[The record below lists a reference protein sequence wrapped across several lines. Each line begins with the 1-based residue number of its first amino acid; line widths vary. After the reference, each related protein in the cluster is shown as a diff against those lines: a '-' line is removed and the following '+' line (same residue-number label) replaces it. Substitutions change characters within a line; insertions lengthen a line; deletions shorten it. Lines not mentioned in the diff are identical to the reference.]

1 MRPNLAEDPVSEKRK
16 HAALGQRIQSAR
28 QNHRPFPV
36 AQGQLAERIGVS
48 QARLSNWE
56 RGHHA
61 PSLTQIRQIA
71 DALSLDSEWLRTGI
85 GYQSPEPSAELVG
98 VDRSNVRFV
107 PVHGAIT
114 AGLPADSPSQIVDC
128 IEMRD
133 WGGHFERWGRII
145 EGDSMEPELL
155 PGDIVVLED
164 RRWEPGHVVHA
175 FDKGED
181 TIKVAAQ
188 DKSGVWL
195 LPINPD
201 YAPIDAESWHVK
213 GVCVA
218 YVRREPGGAV
228 LTREFPGGMKPK
240 LLRAVPR
247 PR

>member
-1 MRPNLAEDPVSEKRK
+1 MARSE
-16 HAALGQRIQSAR
+16 
-28 QNHRPFPV
+28 HRPFPV

-56 RGHHA
+56 RGLHA
-61 PSLTQIRQIA
+61 PTLDQIRKIA
-71 DALSLDSEWLRTGI
+71 DALAVDSEWLRTGA
-85 GYQSPEPSAELVG
+85 GSPTQPELSLDAVG
-98 VDRSNVRFV
+98 IDRANVRFV

-114 AGLPADSPSQIVDC
+114 AGVPADHLSQVVEY
-128 IEMRD
+128 IEMKD

-145 EGDSMEPELL
+145 EGDSMEPDLL

-201 YAPIDAESWHVK
+201 YAPIDAQSWHVK

-228 LTREFPGGMKPK
+228 LTREFPNGMKPR
-240 LLRAVPR
+240 LLRAIPKPR
-247 PR
+247 